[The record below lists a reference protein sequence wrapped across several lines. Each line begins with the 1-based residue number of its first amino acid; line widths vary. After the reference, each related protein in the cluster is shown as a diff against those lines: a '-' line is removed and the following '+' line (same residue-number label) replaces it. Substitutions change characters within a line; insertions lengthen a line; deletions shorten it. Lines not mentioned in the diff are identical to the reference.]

1 MESNRRRYLIFG
13 SICQNLFRQSIDNK
27 RQSGHI
33 QESLKFNNVLQY
45 SADYSYNYSYTDS
58 VLQSC

>member
-13 SICQNLFRQSIDNK
+13 PICRNLFHQSIDNK

-33 QESLKFNNVLQY
+33 QDSLKFINVLQY
-45 SADYSYNYSYTDS
+45 SVDYSYNYSYTDS
-58 VLQSC
+58 VL

>member
-13 SICQNLFRQSIDNK
+13 PICQNLFRQSIENK

-33 QESLKFNNVLQY
+33 QDSLKFNNVLQY
-45 SADYSYNYSYTDS
+45 SVDYSYNYNYTDS